1 MSRLDSA
8 PGTLTTTTTEQ
19 AFTHRLAIY
28 RAAVQAGFYTD
39 WDGTTDALD
48 PEPLAWLAA
57 ASDGAGST
65 EFPFTPD
72 ELDRL
77 RRCAEAVQ
85 AGSYPDDRAAA

>member
-8 PGTLTTTTTEQ
+8 PGTLTTPTEQ
-19 AFTHRLAIY
+19 AFADRLAIY

-39 WDGTTDALD
+39 WDGSTDALD

-57 ASDGAGST
+57 AAAGAAPAT
-65 EFPFTPD
+65 FPFTSD

-77 RRCAEAVQ
+77 RRCADAVK
-85 AGSYPDDRAAA
+85 AGYYSDDLGG